1 MLLDRLFS
9 IGRRRTV
16 HVPTTTADLALEQ
29 ARELCAL
36 NGPWAISAEYSML
49 PGLSLPEIAETFAR
63 TAYIGDDA
71 VLAAAKAG
79 AIAGFDEWL
88 AGHPGPDPI
97 D

>member
-9 IGRRRTV
+9 IGRDRTPR
-16 HVPTTTADLALEQ
+16 VPITTADLALEQ

-36 NGPWAISAEYSML
+36 AGPWGIAAEYSML

-63 TAYIGDDA
+63 AAYIGDDV

-79 AIAGFDEWL
+79 ALAGFDEWL
-88 AGHPGPDPI
+88 AEHPGPDPL